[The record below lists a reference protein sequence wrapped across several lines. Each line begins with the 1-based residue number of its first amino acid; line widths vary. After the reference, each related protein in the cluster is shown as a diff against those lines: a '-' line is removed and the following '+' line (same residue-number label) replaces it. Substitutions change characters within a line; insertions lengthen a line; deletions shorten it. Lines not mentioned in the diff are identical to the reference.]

1 MKRNLVLLTAGLLM
15 MSGCV
20 GATNGYQPVFSKG
33 EPNPYSQYFTGK
45 SYLATL
51 SSYDKTLKM
60 PAANV
65 TFEPC
70 TRTNWHYHTGGQV
83 LLVTNGEG
91 RHQIRG
97 KEIEILKPG
106 DVVKVEPNVEHWH
119 GAAPNSWFS
128 HVALTPNPDK
138 NKPVWLKPVTD
149 EEYKR

>member
-1 MKRNLVLLTAGLLM
+1 MKQNLILFAGILM
-15 MSGCV
+15 L
-20 GATNGYQPVFSKG
+20 GACAHQQNDYKPVFAKG
-33 EPNPYSQYFTGK
+33 EPNPYAQYFTGK
-45 SYLATL
+45 SYLANL
-51 SSYDKTLKM
+51 SEYDKTLKM

-128 HVALTPNPDK
+128 HIALTPNPDN
-138 NKPVWLKPVTD
+138 NKPVWLEPVTD
-149 EEYKR
+149 AEYK

>member
-1 MKRNLVLLTAGLLM
+1 MKHYSVLLTGILM
-15 MSGCV
+15 LSACTG
-20 GATNGYQPVFSKG
+20 TNAEYKPIFTKG
-33 EPNPYSQYFTGK
+33 DLNPYSQYFTGK
-45 SYLATL
+45 SYLSVL
-51 SSYDKTLKM
+51 SDYDQTLKM

-106 DVVKVEPNVEHWH
+106 DVVKVDPYIEHWH

-128 HVALTPNPDK
+128 HIALTPNPDS

-149 EEYKR
+149 KEYK